1 MTHEP
6 DFRDLVGEDLPRDE
20 RDRLRRVHELVVA
33 AGPPPELPASLQ
45 TPPAEPGGRR
55 DEGVAWLPA
64 RRRGRVLAL
73 ALAATLAA
81 LVLGYVFGA
90 RSDDF
95 DSTFSVRMEAT
106 RAAPR
111 ASAVIDVAEIDDSGN
126 WPLLVKVRG
135 LPAQRENAYYELL
148 LTRPG
153 KPRLTCGTFR
163 VHAGT
168 TTVRLNAPYEFRRPY
183 GWVVVAR
190 GPGITDG
197 KPLLRANIA

>member
-1 MTHEP
+1 VTHEP
-6 DFRDLVGEDLPRDE
+6 DFRDLVGEDLPHDE
-20 RDRLRRVHELVVA
+20 RDRLKRVHELVLS
-33 AGPPPELPASLQ
+33 AGPPPELPPTLQ
-45 TPPAEPGGRR
+45 TPPGEPGGRR

-81 LVLGYVFGA
+81 LVLGYGFGA

-95 DSTFSVRMEAT
+95 DPKFTVRMQAT
-106 RAAPR
+106 GAAPG
-111 ASAVIDVAEIDDSGN
+111 ASALIDVGEIDDSGN

-135 LPAQRENAYYELL
+135 LPAQREGAYYELY

-153 KPRLTCGTFR
+153 KPRLSCGTFR

-168 TTVRLNAPYEFRRPY
+168 TSVRLNAPYEFRRPY
-183 GWVVVAR
+183 GWIVVAR
-190 GPGITDG
+190 GPGSRESG
-197 KPLLRANIA
+197 PLLRVHIA